1 MLNEIVWA
9 GRGGAA
15 GVSDGGEKGDEET
28 TGDRIPREAAQYLLV
43 EMAE

>member
-9 GRGGAA
+9 GEGGAA

-28 TGDRIPREAAQYLLV
+28 AGDWLPREAAQFCW
-43 EMAE
+43 